1 MHTVRER
8 RSTVALAPLVLVA
21 RSCHSP
27 CSSSEGTVR
36 RALLLLAL
44 LVLVAGCGGSEGG
57 GDEAGAAEAGSFAV
71 LDRVVLPT
79 RPGGIAAG
87 TDSVW
92 ATNPEAGELVKV
104 DATTARS
111 RARTRSRRP
120 RRRGGGGGSVWVID
134 PLASEIVHVDEA
146 TGEPV
151 AHIPLANPA
160 EISFGFGSLW
170 AVEGVSMTRI
180 DTATNRVV
188 ARVAM
193 PGSVTALTV
202 GDDAVWVVG
211 RSRGFGR
218 DGGWDLAR
226 IDPDTNRRSAEIEL
240 GEFVGANWVAT
251 TPGATWASVSSP
263 DRYGL
268 ARIDSRT
275 NRVLGLAP
283 LSRTRF
289 PFLGRIAADDRAVWF
304 VSALSVGRIDP
315 RTNRL
320 TASVHANS
328 FERRLAARPD
338 YADLGAAVVLDGDL
352 WVTDPGAPA
361 IVRVG
366 RTS

>member
-1 MHTVRER
+1 V
-8 RSTVALAPLVLVA
+8 
-21 RSCHSP
+21 
-27 CSSSEGTVR
+27 
-36 RALLLLAL
+36 L
-44 LVLVAGCGGSEGG
+44 LVLAAGCGGGSGG
-57 GDEAGAAEAGSFAV
+57 EAGAVEDDSFAV

-87 TDSVW
+87 TGAVW
-92 ATNPEAGELVKV
+92 STNPEAGELVKV
-104 DATTARS
+104 DTATGEVAGTYKVAQ
-111 RARTRSRRP
+111 AAT
-120 RRRGGGGGSVWVID
+120 GVAAGGGSVWVVD
-134 PLASEIVHVDEA
+134 PLASEIVRVDED

-151 AHIPLANPA
+151 ARIPLSNPA
-160 EISFGFGSLW
+160 EIAFGFGSLW
-170 AVEGVSMTRI
+170 AVEGVGVTRI
-180 DTATNRVV
+180 DAATNRVV
-188 ARVAM
+188 ARVEM

-226 IDPDTNRRSAEIEL
+226 IDPDTNRRAAEIEL

-320 TASVHANS
+320 TASVHANG

-338 YADLGAAVVLDGDL
+338 YADLGAAVVVDGDL
-352 WVTDPGAPA
+352 WVADPGTPA

>member
-1 MHTVRER
+1 M
-8 RSTVALAPLVLVA
+8 
-21 RSCHSP
+21 
-27 CSSSEGTVR
+27 R

-87 TDSVW
+87 TDAVW

-104 DATTARS
+104 DTTTGEVAGTYKVAQAATGVTA
-111 RARTRSRRP
+111 
-120 RRRGGGGGSVWVID
+120 GGGSVWVVD
-134 PLASEIVHVDEA
+134 PLASEIVRVDEA

-160 EISFGFGSLW
+160 EIAFGFGSLW
-170 AVEGVSMTRI
+170 AVEGVGVTRI
-180 DTATNRVV
+180 DAATNRVV

-202 GDDAVWVVG
+202 GGDAVWVVG

-226 IDPDTNRRSAEIEL
+226 IDPETNRRSAEIEL

-251 TPGATWASVSSP
+251 TPGRDV
-263 DRYGL
+263 GVGEL
-268 ARIDSRT
+268 ARPLRPGADRLPHQP
-275 NRVLGLAP
+275 RARARAALADAVPVPRAHRGGRPCGLVRLGP
-283 LSRTRF
+283 
-289 PFLGRIAADDRAVWF
+289 LGREDRSTHEPAH
-304 VSALSVGRIDP
+304 GERP
-315 RTNRL
+315 RQQLR
-320 TASVHANS
+320 APA
-328 FERRLAARPD
+328 
-338 YADLGAAVVLDGDL
+338 G
-352 WVTDPGAPA
+352 GAP
-361 IVRVG
+361 RLRRSG
-366 RTS
+366 RRRGARRRPLGRRSGGTCDRSGREGLLTHGQRRRD

>member
-1 MHTVRER
+1 V
-8 RSTVALAPLVLVA
+8 P
-21 RSCHSP
+21 
-27 CSSSEGTVR
+27 
-36 RALLLLAL
+36 RALLLLAV
-44 LVLVAGCGGSEGG
+44 LVLAAGCGGGGGG
-57 GDEAGAAEAGSFAV
+57 GDEADAADDGSFAV
-71 LDRVVLPT
+71 LGRVPLPT
-79 RPGGIAAG
+79 RPGGLAG
-87 TDSVW
+87 GTGAVW
-92 ATNPEAGELVKV
+92 ATNPEAGEVVKI
-104 DATTARS
+104 DTATGKLAGTYKVAQ
-111 RARTRSRRP
+111 AAT
-120 RRRGGGGGSVWVID
+120 GVAAGGGSVWVVD
-134 PLASEIVHVDEA
+134 PLASEIVRVDEES
-146 TGEPV
+146 GETV

-160 EISFGFGSLW
+160 EIAFGFGSLW
-170 AVEGVSMTRI
+170 AIEGVGVTRI
-180 DTATNRVV
+180 DAATNRVV

-193 PGSVTALTV
+193 PGSVSALTV
-202 GDDAVWVVG
+202 GNDAVWVVG

-226 IDPDTNRRSAEIEL
+226 IDPDTNRRAAEIEL

-268 ARIDSRT
+268 ARIDART

-289 PFLGRIAADDRAVWF
+289 PFLGRIASDDRAVWF

-315 RTNRL
+315 KTNRL

-338 YADLGAAVVLDGDL
+338 YADLGAAVVVDGDL
-352 WVTDPGAPA
+352 WVADPGTPA

>member
-1 MHTVRER
+1 M
-8 RSTVALAPLVLVA
+8 
-21 RSCHSP
+21 
-27 CSSSEGTVR
+27 R

-44 LVLVAGCGGSEGG
+44 LVLGAGCGGSEGG

-104 DATTARS
+104 DTTTGEVAGTYKVAQAATGVA
-111 RARTRSRRP
+111 A
-120 RRRGGGGGSVWVID
+120 GGGSVWVID
-134 PLASEIVHVDEA
+134 PLASEIVRVDEA

-170 AVEGVSMTRI
+170 AVEGVGVTRI
-180 DTATNRVV
+180 DAATNRVV

>member
-1 MHTVRER
+1 M
-8 RSTVALAPLVLVA
+8 P
-21 RSCHSP
+21 
-27 CSSSEGTVR
+27 

-44 LVLVAGCGGSEGG
+44 LALVAGCGGSDGG

-92 ATNPEAGELVKV
+92 ATNPEAGELVEVDTTTGEVAGTYKV
-104 DATTARS
+104 AQAATGVA
-111 RARTRSRRP
+111 A
-120 RRRGGGGGSVWVID
+120 GGGSVWVVD
-134 PLASEIVHVDEA
+134 PLASEIVRVDEA

-170 AVEGVSMTRI
+170 AVEGVGVTRI
-180 DTATNRVV
+180 DAATNRVV

-193 PGSVTALTV
+193 PGSVSALTV

-338 YADLGAAVVLDGDL
+338 YADLGAAVVVDGDL